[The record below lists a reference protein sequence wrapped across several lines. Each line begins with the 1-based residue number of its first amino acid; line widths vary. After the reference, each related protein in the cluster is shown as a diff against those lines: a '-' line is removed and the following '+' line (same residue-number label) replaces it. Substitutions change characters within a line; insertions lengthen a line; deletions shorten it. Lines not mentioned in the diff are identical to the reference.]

1 MREIGVGLLGFGTI
15 GAGVV
20 QGLLDNKQVI
30 AERLGAV
37 PVMRA
42 IADLD
47 IETDRGVTVDPAI
60 LSQDA
65 FAVVVDPQVDIVIE
79 LIGGTTIAKDLVIK
93 ALESG
98 KHVVTANKSLL
109 AKYGEEIFAVA
120 AKNGVDIYYGAS
132 VGGGIPIIKVMRE
145 ALAGNNI
152 ESIYAILN
160 GTCNYILTQMEE
172 KGMPFAQALDEA
184 QAAGYAEA
192 DPTLDIDGHD
202 TAHKATILASLAYGF
217 NCPVDSVSVEGVR
230 EVSPEDIE
238 LAKSLGY
245 RIKLLAVIKGGS
257 DEVEVRVHPSLVSHD
272 HVLASI
278 NGVYN
283 GVAVEGD
290 LVGRSL
296 YCGRGAGREPTA
308 STVIGDIVDISR
320 NMITD
325 SACRVPAM
333 PSAEKAV
340 SVKAISDI
348 ETRYY
353 IRMMVADKA
362 GVMADISCAFGSRGI
377 SIAAALQQGDCK
389 DGYVSVVYM
398 SHEAKESDVTA
409 ALAEIAAMDFMKG
422 APVILRIEG

>member
-1 MREIGVGLLGFGTI
+1 MKEIGIGLLGFGTI

-20 QGLLDNKQVI
+20 QGLADNKTVI
-30 AERLGAV
+30 AERLGAT
-37 PVMRA
+37 PVIRA

-47 IETDRGVTVDPAI
+47 IETDRGVVVDPAI
-60 LSQDA
+60 LTKDA
-65 FAVVVDPQVDIVIE
+65 FAVVIDSQIDIVIE

-93 ALESG
+93 ALEAG

-109 AKYGEEIFAVA
+109 AKYGKEIFDTA
-120 AKNGVDIYYGAS
+120 AKNNVDIYYGAS

-152 ESIYAILN
+152 ENIYAILN

-172 KGMPFAQALDEA
+172 QNMPFDVALAEA
-184 QAAGYAEA
+184 QEAGYAEA

-202 TAHKATILASLAYGF
+202 TAHKAVILASLAYGF
-217 NCPVDSVSVEGVR
+217 NCPLDAVSVEGVR
-230 EVSPEDIE
+230 SISPEDIT
-238 LAKSLGY
+238 LAKNLGY
-245 RIKLLAVIKGGS
+245 RIKLLAVIKGHG

-278 NGVYN
+278 NGAFN
-283 GVAVEGD
+283 GVAVVGD
-290 LVGRSL
+290 LVDRSL
-296 YCGRGAGREPTA
+296 YYGKGAGREPTA

-320 NMITD
+320 NILAG
-325 SACRVPAM
+325 SECRVPAITY
-333 PSAEKAV
+333 SAADV
-340 SVKAISDI
+340 TVKAMDDI

-362 GVMADISCAFGSRGI
+362 GVMADIARAFGDRSI

-398 SHEAKESDVTA
+398 SHEAKESDVKG
-409 ALAEIAAMDFMKG
+409 ALAEIASMDFLKG
-422 APVILRIEG
+422 EPVILRIEG

>member
-20 QGLLDNKQVI
+20 QGLLDNKRVI
-30 AERLGAV
+30 SERLGAV

-47 IETDRGVTVDPAI
+47 IETDRGVVVDPAI

-65 FAVVVDPQVDIVIE
+65 FAVVADPQVDIVIE

-93 ALESG
+93 ALEQG

-120 AKNGVDIYYGAS
+120 EENGVDIYYGAS

-184 QAAGYAEA
+184 QVAGYAEA

-230 EVSPEDIE
+230 NVSPEDIE

-245 RIKLLAVIKGGS
+245 RIKLLAVIKGGD

-296 YCGRGAGREPTA
+296 YYGRGAGREPTA

-320 NMITD
+320 NMVTD

-333 PSAEKAV
+333 PHAEKKV
-340 SVKAISDI
+340 TVKPISDI
-348 ETRYY
+348 ETCYY

-398 SHEAKESDVTA
+398 SHEAKESDIKA
-409 ALAEIAAMDFMKG
+409 ALDEIASMDFMKG

>member
-20 QGLLDNKQVI
+20 QGLLDNKTVI
-30 AERLGAV
+30 SERLGAV

-47 IETDRGVTVDPAI
+47 IKTDRGVVVDPAI
-60 LSQDA
+60 LTTDA
-65 FAVVVDPQVDIVIE
+65 FAVVVDPAIDIVIE

-93 ALESG
+93 ALEQG

-109 AKYGEEIFAVA
+109 AKYGKEIFEVA
-120 AKNGVDIYYGAS
+120 AANSTDIYYGAS

-152 ESIYAILN
+152 ENIYAILN

-172 KGMPFAQALDEA
+172 KGMPFDEALDEA
-184 QAAGYAEA
+184 KVGAYAEA

-202 TAHKATILASLAYGF
+202 TAHKAVLLASLAYGF
-217 NCPVDSVSVEGVR
+217 NCPLESVSVEGIR
-230 EVSPEDIE
+230 SISPEDIS
-238 LAKSLGY
+238 LAKNLGY
-245 RIKLLAVIKGGS
+245 RIKLLAVIKGHQN
-257 DEVEVRVHPSLVSHD
+257 EVEVRVHPSLVAHD

-278 NGVYN
+278 NGVFN

-296 YCGRGAGREPTA
+296 YYGRGAGREPTA

-325 SACRVPAM
+325 SSFRVPAM
-333 PSAEKAV
+333 PHSAKTVTVNPIEN
-340 SVKAISDI
+340 I

-353 IRMMVADKA
+353 IRMMVADKS
-362 GVMADISCAFGSRGI
+362 GVMADIARAFGDRNI
-377 SIAAALQQGDCK
+377 SIASALQQGDCK

-398 SHEAKESDVTA
+398 SHEAKESDIKD
-409 ALAEIAAMDFMKG
+409 ALAEIEAMDFLKG